1 MNALFHFAGADDLK
15 SNHSRV
21 MEFWRL
27 DSQIAKMEDEMSYK
41 ELFHSLEYAILN
53 IRAKQIVKELNNSIN

>member
-1 MNALFHFAGADDLK
+1 MNALFFFAGAGDLQ

-27 DSQIAKMEDEMSYK
+27 DKQIAKMEDEMSYK

-53 IRAKQIVKELNNSIN
+53 VRANQIVKELNN